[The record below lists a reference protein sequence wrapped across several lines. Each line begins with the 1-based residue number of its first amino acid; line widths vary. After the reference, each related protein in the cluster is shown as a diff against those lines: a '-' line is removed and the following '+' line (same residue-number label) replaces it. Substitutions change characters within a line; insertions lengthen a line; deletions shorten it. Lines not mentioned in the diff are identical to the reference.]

1 MKMRE
6 ILVEMDDSRNLAT
19 ALEFL
24 RNRSH
29 NKQIKAVATPASIVN
44 MVHNLGGNEAFGET
58 DLRELI
64 ANDPTIQNLVKG
76 FDEETN
82 QITLRPFGDEVD
94 LEPEEQP
101 ENPDAESKNPE
112 KTVSA
117 MAKRA
122 ANNRS

>member
-44 MVHNLGGNEAFGET
+44 MVHNLGGNEAFSET

-101 ENPDAESKNPE
+101 KNPEDGSKNPE